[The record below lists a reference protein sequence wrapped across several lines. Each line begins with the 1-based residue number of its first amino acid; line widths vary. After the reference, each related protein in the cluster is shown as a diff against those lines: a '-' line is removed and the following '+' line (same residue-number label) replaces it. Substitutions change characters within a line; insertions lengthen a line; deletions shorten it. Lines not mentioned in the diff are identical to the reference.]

1 MIESR
6 LYANFG
12 PKPYSVVVFNE
23 SCTKGMTHDSH
34 LTAAGETWLTM
45 AAQSCRF
52 VEPFLLRPL
61 TPPRLRPSIPN
72 RRKR

>member
-1 MIESR
+1 MIKSR
-6 LYANFG
+6 LYASYG
-12 PKPYSVVVFNE
+12 PKPCVVVVFIE
-23 SCTKGMTHDSH
+23 SCMRDATHDSH